1 MAPDTIGVAIEVP
14 VFLTYVPS
22 LVPRLMISFPG
33 ARISGFTIQQSVG
46 PLPLLISSKLPTV
59 IIFLKFPAQLQKTV
73 PGRSCPLLQQLPLP
87 YPTIHLSASIS

>member
-22 LVPRLMISFPG
+22 SFQAYDIMPGSQNLRLYN
-33 ARISGFTIQQSVG
+33 TTVG
-46 PLPLLISSKLPTV
+46 RTFATSYIIKLPTV
-59 IIFLKFPAQLQKTV
+59 IIFLEIPAQLQKTV
-73 PGRSCPLLQQLPLP
+73 PGRSCPLPQQLPLP

>member
-22 LVPRLMISFPG
+22 LVPRLMISCPG

-59 IIFLKFPAQLQKTV
+59 IIFLEIPGTV
-73 PGRSCPLLQQLPLP
+73 TEKGAGP
-87 YPTIHLSASIS
+87 